1 MAGRHGG
8 SDPQAAGRSVS
19 LSGEAAPVDQG
30 RPEGTGLRLVRQ
42 IVDGLDRVV
51 RMAVVIAL
59 VGVLVFTVCQVPD
72 RYLFKSSF
80 SAYDQFSRL
89 ALVWLTFLGIA
100 IGIRERANIRIELL
114 EHFLPPRLT
123 RVLSLLLDMVV
134 LLAAILVVV
143 VGWRL
148 LDVGSYQAIIGTPFT
163 YEIVYGGLLV
173 GMALLTVFL
182 ALRVLDF
189 AAGGRLKVDKP
200 ASGHDPS

>member
-1 MAGRHGG
+1 
-8 SDPQAAGRSVS
+8 VS

-123 RVLSLLLDMVV
+123 RVLSLLLDMMV

-163 YEIVYGGLLV
+163 
-173 GMALLTVFL
+173 
-182 ALRVLDF
+182 
-189 AAGGRLKVDKP
+189 
-200 ASGHDPS
+200 

>member
-148 LDVGSYQAIIGTPFT
+148 LDVGTPFT